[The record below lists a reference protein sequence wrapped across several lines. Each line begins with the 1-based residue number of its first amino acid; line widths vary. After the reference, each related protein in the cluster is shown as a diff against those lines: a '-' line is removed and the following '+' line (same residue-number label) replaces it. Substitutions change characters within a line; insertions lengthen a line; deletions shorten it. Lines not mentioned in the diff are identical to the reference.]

1 MKKYSTHIGLILLTT
16 VILSFAAKL
25 DMQPKR
31 VYGLPK
37 EGNHV
42 KIKDSFLYVD
52 SLKLHLYTIPK
63 VRDLHTVAKTVIGK
77 WAKMYTTIK
86 IEESGND
93 GQNSYYAKAYY
104 NLVGMRYPYK
114 RKSTVKRMGND
125 YYAVYEHWYDGML
138 DFKYYIEYMEGS
150 FYRKNGRYPEN
161 EKEFIYHIYGSYNIY
176 SKWLNDVLWI
186 LRHFKY
192 R

>member
-1 MKKYSTHIGLILLTT
+1 MIVLTT

-93 GQNSYYAKAYY
+93 GAKFV
-104 NLVGMRYPYK
+104 LC
-114 RKSTVKRMGND
+114 
-125 YYAVYEHWYDGML
+125 
-138 DFKYYIEYMEGS
+138 EGLFTTWLGCVTLTS
-150 FYRKNGRYPEN
+150 EN
-161 EKEFIYHIYGSYNIY
+161 Q
-176 SKWLNDVLWI
+176 L
-186 LRHFKY
+186 
-192 R
+192 

>member
-1 MKKYSTHIGLILLTT
+1 MRSLLRHIGVVITCSGLI
-16 VILSFAAKL
+16 FYAANL

-37 EGNHV
+37 SINHV
-42 KIKDSFLYVD
+42 KIKDSFIYVD
-52 SLKLHLYTIPK
+52 SLKLYLYKIPK
-63 VRDLHTVAKTVIGK
+63 VQELHTVAKKVVGK
-77 WAKMYTTIK
+77 WAKMYTCIK

-150 FYRKNGRYPEN
+150 FFRKHGRHPEN
-161 EKEFIYHIYGSYNIY
+161 EKEFILHIYGSYNIY
-176 SKWLNDVLWI
+176 SKWLNDVMWI

-192 R
+192 Q